1 MNNATN
7 NKQGHKLVLETKLGE
22 AKENLSEIIKLH

>member
-1 MNNATN
+1 MNECC
-7 NKQGHKLVLETKLGE
+7 NKTGHKFVFETQLGE